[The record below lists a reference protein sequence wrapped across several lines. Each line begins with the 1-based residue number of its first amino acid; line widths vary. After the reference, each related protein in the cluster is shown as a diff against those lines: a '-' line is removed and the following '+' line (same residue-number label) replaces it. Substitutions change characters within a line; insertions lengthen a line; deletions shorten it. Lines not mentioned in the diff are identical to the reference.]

1 MVRLSSR
8 RRLGLPYLRI
18 TEFQCSRTNLNTLSS
33 SISAICLMATR
44 LAIWTLSDLVERL
57 LTYSSISRYARVNQP
72 CTRTYIPS
80 PLVVGD
86 FITTHQYGVLF
97 RVHSCTC
104 V

>member
-44 LAIWTLSDLVERL
+44 LTVWTLSDLVERL
-57 LTYSSISRYARVNQP
+57 LTYSSISGYASVDHSY
-72 CTRTYIPS
+72 TRTDIPS

-86 FITTHQYGVLF
+86 FITTHQSGGSYKYCLE
-97 RVHSCTC
+97 
-104 V
+104 